1 MLSFQAYTIA
11 ESAIKELRNSAK
23 NTLGIDKLQPY
34 LPIYERFFNLDA
46 QSRLSTTIR
55 SKFLIAN
62 IESTHEDSEQAPN
75 TLCNNLFANEKEG
88 KAHASEPPQISQKV
102 FYKVCPL
109 VDALD
114 YLLGEDATI
123 NSALTLPSSPPSSLS
138 VPPAICDSPH
148 NRAYTDAFFVY
159 LSSRLLNNYN
169 FVHGLH
175 YYGAFTGLKEN
186 FRFDF
191 SDDISEPW
199 ESDSFMEG
207 IDNRFTLD
215 AECLKE
221 GFLRM
226 KEMMDSA
233 KETKPPLGA
242 IQIIGNSTSSTELG
256 IEEIFVEQ
264 RSNSTQQTE
273 LISGS
278 QLVNN
283 NHQPLA
289 TPDIQEVIDFPD
301 YTEVEKIISQ
311 TNSESGGSDRTSVT
325 TDEDA
330 ETEQPNKKVKIT
342 NIHPNYH
349 EDSSN
354 DDSEWSD
361 IESNE
366 KSSTEGESESESE
379 SESSD
384 EELVESAWCT
394 IPKIAVAVIAQE
406 CLTGTLE
413 DLIEQEEMEV
423 EEWRSCL
430 FQICANLYAYNKAFD
445 FVHNDLHAANIM
457 WLPTDKSHLHYVMDE
472 VEYSVPTF
480 GRIFKIIDF
489 GRATYRFGG
498 LNFLNDCFESGRD
511 AATQYNY
518 DRIYDQTKDI
528 CEPNYAFDLCRLA
541 CSLYDYFDKQ
551 ECYSE
556 AGDCAIS
563 HQHPLAEI
571 AQLIESWCL
580 DDAGKNI
587 LYKESGAERYP
598 GFKLYRMIARKV
610 THHVPQ
616 KVLQSNTFHAFKSL
630 SAQTHNNQNKSIK
643 INIDEIRKE
652 YYRS

>member
-1 MLSFQAYTIA
+1 
-11 ESAIKELRNSAK
+11 
-23 NTLGIDKLQPY
+23 
-34 LPIYERFFNLDA
+34 
-46 QSRLSTTIR
+46 
-55 SKFLIAN
+55 
-62 IESTHEDSEQAPN
+62 
-75 TLCNNLFANEKEG
+75 
-88 KAHASEPPQISQKV
+88 V
-102 FYKVCPL
+102 
-109 VDALD
+109 
-114 YLLGEDATI
+114 LGEDATI
-123 NSALTLPSSPPSSLS
+123 NSALTLPTSPPSSLS
-138 VPPAICDSPH
+138 IPPAICDSPH

-169 FVHGLH
+169 FVQGIQ
-175 YYGAFTGLKEN
+175 YYGAFTGVKEN

-199 ESDSFMEG
+199 ESESFMEG

-221 GFLRM
+221 GFLKM

-242 IQIIGNSTSSTELG
+242 IQVIGNPTSSTELG
-256 IEEIFVEQ
+256 IEEIFVKQ
-264 RSNSTQQTE
+264 HSNSPR
-273 LISGS
+273 
-278 QLVNN
+278 
-283 NHQPLA
+283 QPLA
-289 TPDIQEVIDFPD
+289 TIDIQEVVDFPD
-301 YTEVEKIISQ
+301 YSVVEKLISQ
-311 TNSESGGSDRTSVT
+311 TNSESCGSDRTSVT
-325 TDEDA
+325 TDEDT
-330 ETEQPNKKVKIT
+330 ETEQPSQKLKIT
-342 NIHPNYH
+342 NIHPNDH
-349 EDSSN
+349 EGSSN
-354 DDSEWSD
+354 DNSEWSD
-361 IESNE
+361 IESDE
-366 KSSTEGESESESE
+366 KSSTEYEDESESETE
-379 SESSD
+379 SEGLD
-384 EELVESAWCT
+384 EELLDSAWCT

-413 DLIEQEEMEV
+413 DLMEQEEMEV

-430 FQICANLYAYNKAFD
+430 FQVCANLHTYNKAFD

-457 WLPTDKSHLHYVMDE
+457 WVPTEESHLHYVIDE

-498 LNFLNDCFESGRD
+498 LSFLNDCFESGRD

-518 DRIYDQTKDI
+518 DRIYDQTKDT

-556 AGDCAIS
+556 VGDSATTTTNP
-563 HQHPLAEI
+563 HPLAEI
-571 AQLIESWCL
+571 AELVESWCL
-580 DDAGKNI
+580 DDTGKNI

-610 THHVPQ
+610 SDHVPQ
-616 KVLQSNTFHAFKSL
+616 KVLQSNTFHVFKSL
-630 SAQTHNNQNKSIK
+630 ASENRNNHNVCIT
-643 INIDEIRKE
+643 INIDEIYKE

>member
-1 MLSFQAYTIA
+1 MLSFQAHTIA
-11 ESAIKELRNSAK
+11 ESAINELCISAK
-23 NTLGIDKLQPY
+23 NALGIDKLQPY

-46 QSRLSTTIR
+46 ESRLSTTIR

-62 IESTHEDSEQAPN
+62 IENTHESAKQAAN
-75 TLCNNLFANEKEG
+75 TLCNNLFVNQKEN
-88 KAHASEPPQISQKV
+88 KAHASEPLQISQKV

-109 VDALD
+109 VDPLD
-114 YLLGEDATI
+114 YVLGEDATI
-123 NSALTLPSSPPSSLS
+123 NSALSLPTSPPSSLS
-138 VPPAICDSPH
+138 IPPAICDSQH

-169 FVHGLH
+169 FVQGIQ
-175 YYGAFTGLKEN
+175 YYGAFTGVKEN

-221 GFLRM
+221 GFIKM

-233 KETKPPLGA
+233 KKTKPPLGA
-242 IQIIGNSTSSTELG
+242 IQIIGNPATSTELG
-256 IEEIFVEQ
+256 IEEICVEQ
-264 RSNSTQQTE
+264 PSSKT
-273 LISGS
+273 
-278 QLVNN
+278 
-283 NHQPLA
+283 HQSLA
-289 TPDIQEVIDFPD
+289 TPDIQEVVDFPD

-325 TDEDA
+325 TDENA
-330 ETEQPNKKVKIT
+330 ESDHLPKKLKIT
-342 NIHPNYH
+342 NIHPIDH
-349 EDSSN
+349 EGSSN
-354 DDSEWSD
+354 NNSEWSD
-361 IESNE
+361 IESDA
-366 KSSTEGESESESE
+366 KSSTEDDEVSECETESAD
-379 SESSD
+379 SD

-394 IPKIAVAVIAQE
+394 IPKIAVALIAQE

-413 DLIEQEEMEV
+413 DLMEQEEMEV

-430 FQICANLYAYNKAFD
+430 FQICANLHAYNKAFD

-457 WLPTDKSHLHYVMDE
+457 WLPTDKSQLHYVIDE

-498 LNFLNDCFESGRD
+498 LSFLNDCFESGRD

-518 DRIYDQTKDI
+518 DRIYDQTKDK

-541 CSLYDYFDKQ
+541 CSLYDHFDKQ

-556 AGDCAIS
+556 VSDRATTNP
-563 HQHPLAEI
+563 HPLAEI
-571 AQLIESWCL
+571 AELVESWCL
-580 DDAGKNI
+580 DDGGKNI
-587 LYKESGAERYP
+587 LYKESGTERYP

-610 THHVPQ
+610 SQHVPQ
-616 KVLQSNTFHAFKSL
+616 KVLHSKTFHAFKSL
-630 SAQTHNNQNKSIK
+630 AAQSRNNQNERLT

-652 YYRS
+652 YYKN